1 MTLATDKTFF
11 ETQSRLGHGRSH
23 PLLRIWAVS
32 AGILFCLCAAW
43 SIATPIGAAP
53 DEPSQLAKAASVVRG
68 EIVGPAATEKLA
80 HSTTFE
86 EYCYL
91 VSSASRCNKAS
102 TVVTVPESFAK
113 LTSPACFFIPFLP
126 GSCGSGLRGSGRDA
140 TVTTYVGRYPPLY
153 YAIVGLPSLAWH
165 TDVADYL
172 MRLVSGLLS
181 ALFLG
186 LALALAAV
194 WSRSRLLV
202 LAVAV
207 AATPMVFIWGSVV
220 NPSGLEIATAVCVWT
235 GGLILVLDRS
245 SHPPPS
251 LIAATAVAAI
261 VMVLTRGLSPLWL
274 VVIAVSL
281 AALAPRSLPVL
292 IRQQNVRIAGGAV
305 GLAGVAAVAY
315 IIGAH
320 ALSVYPIG
328 QPVPPGT
335 SEWGVIDIA
344 LGRTGLL
351 INEFI
356 GAFGWVETSPPLLV
370 KVLWIVPAL
379 AVVVLGL
386 LARVRRHAV
395 VIAALIVASLVL
407 PTALMVS
414 QAHNDGVVWQ
424 ARDGFPL
431 YAGILLVAGA
441 VAGRNE
447 QMIAVDSGL
456 ALRVRWSIRQLA
468 LPVALAVTAAQL
480 VDFVWALRRY
490 TVGLGSVINP
500 FARVRGGWSPPVPS
514 VVLVLFATVTCI
526 GYGVWIVRVTR
537 PRPPMMCQSGKGG
550 VMKGPNPVAERITVW
565 DAARSSPNG

>member
-1 MTLATDKTFF
+1 MSTAEEREVQQPDH
-11 ETQSRLGHGRSH
+11 RHLGYGNSH

-32 AGILFCLCAAW
+32 TGILFCLCAAW
-43 SIATPIGAAP
+43 SISTPIGAAP
-53 DEPSQLAKAASVVRG
+53 DEPSQLARAASVARG
-68 EIVGPAATEKLA
+68 EIVGSAPTKKLA
-80 HSTTFE
+80 AHLPTLDQIALGL
-86 EYCYL
+86 CYTR
-91 VSSASRCNKAS
+91 SSASRCNRAV
-102 TVVTVPESFAK
+102 TVVTVPETFAV
-113 LTSPACFFIPFLP
+113 LTTPGCFLNPVVP
-126 GSCGSGLRGSGRDA
+126 GSCGSGLNGSGRDVTA
-140 TVTTYVGRYPPLY
+140 TTYVGRYPPLY

-165 TDVADYL
+165 TDVAGYL

-181 ALFLG
+181 SLFLG

-207 AATPMVFIWGSVV
+207 AATPMVFIWGSEV

-274 VVIAVSL
+274 AVIAVSL
-281 AALAPRSLPVL
+281 AALAPRSLRVL
-292 IRQQNVRIAGGAV
+292 IRQRNVRVAAGAV
-305 GLAGVAAVAY
+305 ALAGVAAVAY

-320 ALSVYPIG
+320 ALSVYPAG
-328 QPVPPGT
+328 QRVASGT
-335 SEWGVIDIA
+335 SQWGVIDIA

-351 INEFI
+351 INELI

-386 LARVRRHAV
+386 VARVRRHAV
-395 VIAALIVASLVL
+395 VIAALIVTSLVL

-447 QMIAVDSGL
+447 HMIAVDSGL
-456 ALRVRWSIRQLA
+456 ALRVRWSTRQLA
-468 LPVALAVTAAQL
+468 LPVVIAVTAAQL
-480 VDFVWALRRY
+480 ADFVWALRRY

-514 VVLVLFATVTCI
+514 VALVVLAAVTCI
-526 GYGVWIVRVTR
+526 VYGLWIFRLAST
-537 PRPPMMCQSGKGG
+537 PRSAMHTSDTGG
-550 VMKGPNPVAERITVW
+550 VLANETISTG
-565 DAARSSPNG
+565 